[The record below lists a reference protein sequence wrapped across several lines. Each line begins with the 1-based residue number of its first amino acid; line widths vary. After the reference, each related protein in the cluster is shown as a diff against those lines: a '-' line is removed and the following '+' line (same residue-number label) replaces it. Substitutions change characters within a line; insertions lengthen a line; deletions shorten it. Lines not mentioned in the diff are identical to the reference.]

1 MLRFPVTVQRKMFH
15 LILFKL
21 LVSYSYALENL
32 VFRSLGLIFPLNQ
45 SHQSEILLAQQ
56 KHVSLE
62 LVSETKSLQSLHIFG
77 ILKTSLINSRQFHLQ
92 MAS

>member
-1 MLRFPVTVQRKMFH
+1 MFH
-15 LILFKL
+15 LILFHV
-21 LVSYSYALENL
+21 LVNYSYAWENL
-32 VFRSLGLIFPLNQ
+32 VGLIFPLNQ
-45 SHQSEILLAQQ
+45 SHQTEILLAQQ